1 MDGRPDPHRLR
12 ARAGVKPTLAL
23 FDVLGLPGA
32 WASRNPMR
40 AALVLSL
47 IMLGALALLPQL
59 RFDDNVVRTLSSDSA
74 VSRDYRALSEDLS
87 GAEQDILV
95 LAEHPAGFSADA
107 YRQMRDLALE
117 LELTDRV
124 NYVLSPFALRF
135 PPDHEAYPGEPM
147 VPEPIDP
154 DTLEPRIA
162 AFSELTGALPPLIS
176 PDRTALLMAVAID
189 LPHGSPDT
197 RSLLSTI
204 GALTDAFGAPGLAYT
219 IAGEPAM
226 AVDIVEALR
235 VDLIRLNLVGGL
247 LGVLMCWVIF
257 GDLRVAALTA
267 APAAAG
273 LLVTL
278 GIFAATGLPITV
290 ITNVVPVLVLVL
302 GLADSVHL
310 VMHLLEDAPATAPT
324 PRRIADTARRVGPAC
339 GLTAITTAVA
349 FAAIAIADSEPL
361 RELALLGALSTLSA
375 YLVVLVGFA
384 LVARFMPAGAAAR
397 LARRR
402 TVGVPPLFGRLVFNH
417 GRIVIA
423 TGMVIGLAAA
433 FAVSLTEPW
442 FTYRGNLA
450 QDSAVYRASNV
461 IERDFGGFFRAW
473 VDFDLDAEGG
483 WTTGQGWDRLVAAT
497 ERLQAENPQLAVISL
512 ATLAAQLGVSGGPP
526 APDEL
531 ADVPAALLRQL
542 ASEDAQTA
550 RVMVPMGDPMRDEAT
565 LARFDRF
572 EQSARA
578 SGAARVSGLPVL
590 MRHEPLDIIRQLSIG
605 LVMACLASVVLVAAA
620 LGWPMLSIAL
630 TLPNLLPLAVAG
642 AALHLIDGGRMIPTA
657 ALALT
662 VAFGIAVDDSIHF
675 VSRFDRE
682 RRDGQPVDAALRRTL
697 EGTGRAMIAT
707 TLLLCV
713 GLLVVYLS
721 AFATVRLFGTMLIL
735 TFITALLADLVFLPA
750 LLRQRWFRR

>member
-1 MDGRPDPHRLR
+1 MDGRPGTHRLG
-12 ARAGVKPTLAL
+12 ARAVVKQPLAL
-23 FDVLGLPGA
+23 FDVLGFPGV
-32 WASRNPMR
+32 WASRNPVR

-47 IMLGALALLPQL
+47 IMLGALAVLPQL

-74 VSRDYRALSEDLS
+74 VSRDYRALSEDLR

-117 LELTDRV
+117 LELTGRV

-135 PPDHEAYPGEPM
+135 PPDHEAYPGAPM

-154 DTLEPRIA
+154 DTLEPRIE
-162 AFSELTGALPPLIS
+162 AFSELTGTLPPLIS

-189 LPHGSPDT
+189 LPHGSPET
-197 RSLLSTI
+197 RPLLATI
-204 GALTDAFGAPGLAYT
+204 RALTDAFGAPGLAYT
-219 IAGEPAM
+219 VAGEPAM

-235 VDLIRLNLVGGL
+235 VDLIRLNVAGGL

-310 VMHLLEDAPATAPT
+310 VMHLLEDAPATTPT
-324 PRRIADTARRVGPAC
+324 PERIADTAGRVGPAC

-361 RELALLGALSTLSA
+361 RELALLGALSTISA
-375 YLVVLVGFA
+375 YLVVLVGYA
-384 LVARFMPAGAAAR
+384 LLARFVPAGAAAR
-397 LARRR
+397 LRRRR
-402 TVGVPPLFGRLVFNH
+402 TVGVPPLFGQLVFNH
-417 GRIVIA
+417 GRVVIA
-423 TGMVIGLAAA
+423 CGAFIGLAAT

-450 QDSAVYRASNV
+450 QDSAVYRASDV

-473 VDFDLDAEGG
+473 VDFDLEAEGG
-483 WTTGQGWDRLVAAT
+483 WTTGSGWRSLVAST

-512 ATLAAQLGVSGGPP
+512 ATLAAQLGVSGRPPGPE
-526 APDEL
+526 DL
-531 ADVPAALLRQL
+531 ADVPPALLRQL
-542 ASEDAQTA
+542 ASEEGQTT
-550 RVMVPMGDPMRDEAT
+550 RVMVPIGDPMRDEAA

-590 MRHEPLDIIRQLSIG
+590 MRHEPLDIIQQLSIG
-605 LVMACLASVVLVAAA
+605 LVMACLASVVLVAVA
-620 LGWPMLSIAL
+620 LGWPMLAIAL
-630 TLPNLLPLAVAG
+630 LLPNLLPLALAG

-682 RRDGQPVDAALRRTL
+682 RRDGHAIDAALRRSL